1 MNLSTSILQDILHS
15 IHSLLTVQDAARVAC
30 VSRGFLHAWRCY
42 SHLILNVHILVLADK
57 TTEEQETYIIQKID
71 QILENHHKNGVKL
84 ETLQFRLAAYR
95 NIKASS
101 LDRWLQITAKSGIKK
116 LDLAMP
122 LRVRGEYNFMCAVLS
137 DEAAVSIVGK
147 QFRGCISMA
156 Y

>member
-42 SHLILNVHILVLADK
+42 SHLILNVHILGLADK

-71 QILENHHKNGVKL
+71 QILENHHKNGVKV

-116 LDLAMP
+116 LDLAM
-122 LRVRGEYNFMCAVLS
+122 LYA
-137 DEAAVSIVGK
+137 
-147 QFRGCISMA
+147 
-156 Y
+156 